1 MINEILIKALK
12 SISINIKDGD
22 VSGFAEAASQAN
34 YTGLNMM

>member
-1 MINEILIKALK
+1 MINTILIKSLK
-12 SISINIKDGD
+12 LIGINIKESD